1 MAKLKGNF
9 KACEHIKLV
18 NVMDESEVVVQYEPF
33 KEIVVMERTFF
44 ATPDDIARFVSVIA
58 GGKLTGL
65 YWAEGVV
72 FLYFPLPAS
81 TETVAKALV
90 QDGKVYWTFLG
101 YSFMPKYGAT
111 IETKEKI
118 IVPVIDISS
127 NSVLRKVAKWLKE
140 QK

>member
-1 MAKLKGNF
+1 
-9 KACEHIKLV
+9 
-18 NVMDESEVVVQYEPF
+18 MDEIEVVVKYNPF
-33 KEIVVMERTFF
+33 QEIVIMERTFF
-44 ATPDDIARFVSVIA
+44 STPDDIARFVSVIA

-81 TETVAKALV
+81 TETVAKDLV
-90 QDGKVYWTFLG
+90 ENKRVYWTFVG
-101 YSFMPKYGAT
+101 YSNMPKYAST

-118 IVPVIDISS
+118 IVPVIDISA
-127 NSVLRKVAKWLKE
+127 NPILRKVAKWLKE